1 MFPDSSSPLVPPTLC
16 LKLWNYFQTS
26 TLTPSILNLI
36 YTQGRI
42 ALLLIGQISNSII
55 FQVYG
60 TLWWSPHCLNREFLL
75 SFKLKNK
82 PAAWNTVSY
91 FSTFRRS
98 HPEVLLWKSVLK
110 ICSKFT
116 EHPCWSVKVWI
127 VICRWQNHNFV
138 EILKILEILL
148 KHKTKQNRS
157 RSNTETCTF
166 NQNHCRQKVSNPIF
180 SAKIPPTPLFQTL
193 SNLQTLLFLLPCFFG

>member
-1 MFPDSSSPLVPPTLC
+1 MELLSDIHTYSLHPQSYLYSRPHRPLIDRADI
-16 LKLWNYFQTS
+16 KQYNFSGIWY
-26 TLTPSILNLI
+26 
-36 YTQGRI
+36 
-42 ALLLIGQISNSII
+42 
-55 FQVYG
+55 
-60 TLWWSPHCLNREFLL
+60 TLWSSPHCLNREFLL
-75 SFKLKNK
+75 FFKLKNK

-98 HPEVLLWKSVLK
+98 HPEVFLWKGVLK

-180 SAKIPPTPLFQTL
+180 SAKIPPTPLFQTS